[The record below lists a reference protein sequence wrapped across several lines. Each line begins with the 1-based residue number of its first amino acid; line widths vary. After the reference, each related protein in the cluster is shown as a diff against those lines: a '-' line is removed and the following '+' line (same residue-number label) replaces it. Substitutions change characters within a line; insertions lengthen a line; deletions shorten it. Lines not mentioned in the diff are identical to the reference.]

1 LRFNTIDN
9 PEALISL
16 QEVLHE
22 QLVDIL
28 DGLNGEDG
36 SLTDS
41 GSEPEWSYIGV
52 GRDDGKQDGEYSP
65 ILYRP
70 AVWELSNFTTVW
82 LSPTPDV
89 PSLGWDAGSI
99 RILTIGDF
107 VHKQTGI
114 QLIAMNTHLDNAGT
128 VSRQN
133 SAEII
138 TNEINKRIANT
149 TDDRKGP
156 VLYLTGDF
164 NSEPGQEAYEY
175 MTREQSPVYD
185 ERSVIPEEERYGHRT
200 GTFTD
205 FSPEEEVTLL
215 DFIFLQKTSLWR
227 PRTYA
232 VLENVYDDGVYL
244 SDHRAVVADVELQ
257 L

>member
-1 LRFNTIDN
+1 M
-9 PEALISL
+9 

-28 DGLNGEDG
+28 AGLNGAND
-36 SLTDS
+36 TDS
-41 GSEPEWSYIGV
+41 GEPEWDYIGV
-52 GRDDGKQDGEYSP
+52 GRDDGEEEGEYSP

-70 AVWELSNFTTVW
+70 AIWELQNFTTIW

-107 VHKQTGI
+107 VHKETGAEV
-114 QLIAMNTHLDNAGT
+114 IAMNTHLDNQGT

-138 TNEINKRIANT
+138 TEEINKRIGNGTAAGEG
-149 TDDRKGP
+149 GP
-156 VLYLTGDF
+156 ALYLTGDF
-164 NSEPGQEAYEY
+164 NSEPGQEAYQY
-175 MTREQSPVYD
+175 MTRPESPVYD
-185 ERSVIPEEERYGHRT
+185 ESTSIPEDERYGHSA
-200 GTFTD
+200 GTFTG
-205 FSPEEEVTLL
+205 FSADGDVTLL
-215 DFIFLQKTSLWR
+215 DYIFLQKTERWL

-232 VLENVYDDGVYL
+232 VLENWFDDGVYL
-244 SDHRAVVADVELQ
+244 SDHRAVAADVELR